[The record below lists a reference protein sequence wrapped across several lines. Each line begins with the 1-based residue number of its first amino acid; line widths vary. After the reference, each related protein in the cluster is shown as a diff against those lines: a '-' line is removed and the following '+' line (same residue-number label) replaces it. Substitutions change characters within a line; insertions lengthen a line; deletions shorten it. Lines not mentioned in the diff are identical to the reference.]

1 MLKPTCDGSKPRII
15 CHLPPICHHPV
26 SPLYKGNPR
35 VGGRVAD
42 KNTKNYF
49 VRDTAQM
56 ANDVL

>member
-26 SPLYKGNPR
+26 SPLFKGFPSDWWQ
-35 VGGRVAD
+35 VAD
-42 KNTKNYF
+42 KNTKNNF